1 MSGHSKW
8 SQIKRKKGIADQKR
22 GQIFSKLSRLITL
35 SVKEGGGITDP
46 ANNVK
51 LRLAIERAK
60 AENMPH
66 ENVKR
71 AIEKAVSSD
80 ASGLKEIIYEA
91 FAPKGVQMIIKGL
104 SDNPNR
110 THSEVKN
117 LIERLGGKLG
127 TPNSVAHLF
136 KLCGVVVFDKSK
148 NDETA
153 IFAFADK
160 LASFD
165 IEEDDQDFVVYIP
178 FEQIGAVH
186 DNLGQLQAENIEV
199 FYRPEISVELD
210 QAAVVVI
217 DNIIEKLEDLE
228 DVDKVYANYTTR

>member
-8 SQIKRKKGIADQKR
+8 SQIKRQKGINDQKR

-35 SVKEGGGITDP
+35 AVKEGGGITDP
-46 ANNVK
+46 SNNLR
-51 LRLAIERAK
+51 LRLAVERAK
-60 AENMPH
+60 VENMPR
-66 ENVKR
+66 ENVMR
-71 AIEKAVSSD
+71 AIEKAKGEGG
-80 ASGLKEIIYEA
+80 AGLKEIIYEA
-91 FAPKGVQMIIKGL
+91 FAPKGVHLLIKVL

-127 TPNSVAHLF
+127 TPNSVANLF

-165 IEEDDQDFVVYIP
+165 IEEDDQDFVVYIT
-178 FEQIGAVH
+178 FEQIGAV
-186 DNLGQLQAENIEV
+186 
-199 FYRPEISVELD
+199 
-210 QAAVVVI
+210 
-217 DNIIEKLEDLE
+217 
-228 DVDKVYANYTTR
+228 